1 MTKIGL
7 VLMALA
13 MSAAIL
19 WSNAGLSE
27 DTLDR
32 AISLAAEERY
42 REARLTLNPLLER
55 EPASSH
61 SRLLHG
67 ILRLY
72 EGDRDEAIDTFRS
85 LMRDFPD
92 LFEAYNNL
100 AVVYVQEGRL
110 EDARGVLLGI
120 LERQPES
127 IGYRNLGDIY
137 VKLARGAYA
146 RARELGFDTTAIRE
160 RSQPVRP
167 PPPRT
172 SDPAASAA
180 PGTAQSGVR
189 TKDRSARNQIESPSA
204 ALAAADAACV
214 SVGEFEARDDV
225 EDAKRWLRSRGA
237 EILAIAEESRETIKS
252 HRVYIPPLDSRKS
265 ALRIMRELKSRGIR
279 DVAVILRGELRNAVS
294 LGVYRSRVNAETRM
308 TNLKRLGYSVQ
319 SAANTTTRQEYVTI
333 QARLSGSRDALFNAW
348 TSQFSANSF
357 RHVDCA

>member
-19 WSNAGLSE
+19 WSNAALSG

-42 REARLTLNPLLER
+42 REARLTLDPLLER

-61 SRLLHG
+61 ARLLHG
-67 ILRLY
+67 ILRLH

-146 RARELGFDTTAIRE
+146 RARELGFDTTAVRE

-180 PGTAQSGVR
+180 ARDGSVRCTDQRPVGTQPDREPVCRLGRRRCRLCVGGRVR
-189 TKDRSARNQIESPSA
+189 GSRRRRGRKAMA
-204 ALAAADAACV
+204 ALA
-214 SVGEFEARDDV
+214 
-225 EDAKRWLRSRGA
+225 RG
-237 EILAIAEESRETIKS
+237 R
-252 HRVYIPPLDSRKS
+252 DSRDS
-265 ALRIMRELKSRGIR
+265 SGI
-279 DVAVILRGELRNAVS
+279 A
-294 LGVYRSRVNAETRM
+294 
-308 TNLKRLGYSVQ
+308 
-319 SAANTTTRQEYVTI
+319 
-333 QARLSGSRDALFNAW
+333 
-348 TSQFSANSF
+348 
-357 RHVDCA
+357 

>member
-1 MTKIGL
+1 VTKIGL

-61 SRLLHG
+61 ARLLHG

-120 LERQPES
+120 LERQPVS

-146 RARELGFDTTAIRE
+146 RARELGFDRHDRNSRAQPAGPPTPSAHLGSGRFRGTRDGSVQCTDQRPVGTQPDRE
-160 RSQPVRP
+160 PVCRLG
-167 PPPRT
+167 RRRYRLCV
-172 SDPAASAA
+172 
-180 PGTAQSGVR
+180 GGRVR
-189 TKDRSARNQIESPSA
+189 GSRRRRGRKAMA
-204 ALAAADAACV
+204 ALA
-214 SVGEFEARDDV
+214 
-225 EDAKRWLRSRGA
+225 RG
-237 EILAIAEESRETIKS
+237 R
-252 HRVYIPPLDSRKS
+252 DSRDS
-265 ALRIMRELKSRGIR
+265 SGI
-279 DVAVILRGELRNAVS
+279 A
-294 LGVYRSRVNAETRM
+294 
-308 TNLKRLGYSVQ
+308 
-319 SAANTTTRQEYVTI
+319 
-333 QARLSGSRDALFNAW
+333 
-348 TSQFSANSF
+348 
-357 RHVDCA
+357 